1 MTAGTFPRYFASWGG
16 LILSLLVMEN
26 EREKQE
32 QKGASAGA
40 GSARLITGGA
50 LEDGAAEADAPPAT
64 FG

>member
-1 MTAGTFPRYFASWGG
+1 MPQRSIVRKRKKARRTKQLAEW
-16 LILSLLVMEN
+16 
-26 EREKQE
+26 REKQE
-32 QKGASAGA
+32 QKAASAGA